1 MYKLFCYMCS
11 LTLDVNKRA
20 KLAEDYVQLTSL
32 MKKIDEELKMSLE
45 FLKNREISKYQRLKA
60 LTSLSLILCFVEGRC
75 PLIEK

>member
-1 MYKLFCYMCS
+1 
-11 LTLDVNKRA
+11 
-20 KLAEDYVQLTSL
+20 

>member
-45 FLKNREISKYQRLKA
+45 F
-60 LTSLSLILCFVEGRC
+60 
-75 PLIEK
+75 